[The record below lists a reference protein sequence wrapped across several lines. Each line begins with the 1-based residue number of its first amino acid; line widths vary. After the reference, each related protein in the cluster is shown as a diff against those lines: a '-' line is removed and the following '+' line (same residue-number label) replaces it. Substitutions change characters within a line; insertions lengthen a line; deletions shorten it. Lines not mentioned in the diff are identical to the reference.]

1 MSLGLENARALVMGS
16 SRGLGY
22 AVAEA
27 LASEGARLALVSR
40 DRERVQAAAERLRT
54 GTGAEVHALTADLAD
69 PDAPARAVADARER
83 LGGLD
88 ALLNNTGGPPPGAF
102 EALDDAAWARGFEL
116 TLMSVVRT
124 LRSALPILSEDGGG
138 AALTVLSSSVGRPIP
153 NLDLSNTFRPALA
166 ALTVSLSKQW
176 APRGVRVNG
185 LAPGRILTDRTEEL
199 DRARAERGNT
209 TKEAVRAASIA
220 AIPLGRLG
228 APEEFAR
235 AAAFL
240 LSPAASYVSGVVLRA
255 DGGMVD
261 CL

>member
-1 MSLGLENARALVMGS
+1 MNLELRGKRALVMGS

-22 AVAEA
+22 AIAEA
-27 LASEGARLALVSR
+27 LAGEGARVALVSR
-40 DRERVQAAAERLRT
+40 DAERVEGAAERLR
-54 GTGAEVHALTADLAD
+54 GATGAEVHALTADLAD
-69 PDAPARAVADARER
+69 PEGPARTVAAARER

-88 ALLNNTGGPPPGAF
+88 ALLNNAGGPPPGAF
-102 EALDDAAWARGFEL
+102 EALDEAAWARGFEL

-124 LRSALPILSEDGGG
+124 LRAALPVLAEDGGG

-166 ALTVSLSKQW
+166 ALTVSLAKQW
-176 APRGVRVNG
+176 APRGVRLNG
-185 LAPGRILTDRTEEL
+185 LAPGRILTGRTDEL
-199 DRARAERGNT
+199 DRARAERAGST
-209 TKEAVRAASIA
+209 MEAVRAASVA
-220 AIPLGRLG
+220 TIPLGRLG

-235 AAAFL
+235 TAAFL
-240 LSPAASYVSGVVLRA
+240 LSPAASYLTGVTLRV